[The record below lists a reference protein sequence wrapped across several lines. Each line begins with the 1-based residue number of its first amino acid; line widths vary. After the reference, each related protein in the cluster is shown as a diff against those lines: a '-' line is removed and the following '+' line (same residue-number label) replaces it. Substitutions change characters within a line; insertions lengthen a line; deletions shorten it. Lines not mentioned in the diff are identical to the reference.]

1 MFVEKIKS
9 TDSIPEMITLF
20 ITFNFIIQTS
30 YKFGFLSSYGYW
42 TISLYNPIEIMFGNL
57 ELILTY
63 ILVFTYVIYDKFTIS
78 SLIGILITFIV
89 PFISQFIFTGI
100 FHIPTFSYFAITIGI
115 SGIILKKIKDNDFA
129 ETSLFSILLC
139 ILPMVYGIYENHSLK
154 VDKLTKATLNIS
166 TDKEWYILDKF
177 SDNLILISKDK
188 NDLKVVKINDLK
200 TINIK

>member
-1 MFVEKIKS
+1 
-9 TDSIPEMITLF
+9 
-20 ITFNFIIQTS
+20 
-30 YKFGFLSSYGYW
+30 
-42 TISLYNPIEIMFGNL
+42 
-57 ELILTY
+57 
-63 ILVFTYVIYDKFTIS
+63 
-78 SLIGILITFIV
+78 
-89 PFISQFIFTGI
+89 
-100 FHIPTFSYFAITIGI
+100 
-115 SGIILKKIKDNDFA
+115 DNDLA